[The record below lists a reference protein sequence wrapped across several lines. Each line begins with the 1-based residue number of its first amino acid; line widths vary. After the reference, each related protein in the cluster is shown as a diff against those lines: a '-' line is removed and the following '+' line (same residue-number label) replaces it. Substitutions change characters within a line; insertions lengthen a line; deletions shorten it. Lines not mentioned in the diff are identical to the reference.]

1 MVHEFRNPCVSL
13 QQNLK
18 FTLAELLQLQKL
30 LGEQEE
36 DIEKNI
42 EKMSELMAQNMPVVN
57 MQDENIPNI

>member
-1 MVHEFRNPCVSL
+1 
-13 QQNLK
+13 LK

-36 DIEKNI
+36 EIEKNL